1 MCLSNVKETYDPP
14 SELIVDGWKVFAGS
28 PSAPQFENFA
38 MPNQKLDKP
47 VPLDEWMQASAATAP
62 TGIRADDGKTYMPGF
77 HVYSEEA
84 EIKKS
89 QSRRVYI
96 RRVTCMGSQTGK
108 KCVIAQ
114 EMYVPSNQNAWP
126 PLDSP
131 VLSTPP
137 APGGPGTATKPPK
150 PRAGQRFVD
159 RIKKAAGG
167 KP

>member
-1 MCLSNVKETYDPP
+1 MCLSSVKETYDPS
-14 SELIVDGWKVFAGS
+14 SELIVDGWKSFTSGTVSGS
-28 PSAPQFENFA
+28 LKFENFSDTVE
-38 MPNQKLDKP
+38 LDK
-47 VPLDEWMQASAATAP
+47 WMQASAATAP

-77 HVYSEEA
+77 HVYAEESE
-84 EIKKS
+84 IQKLGYKC
-89 QSRRVYI
+89 RRVYV
-96 RRVTCMGSQTGK
+96 RRVTCMGEQGRI

-126 PLDSP
+126 PLDSSAP
-131 VLSTPP
+131 STPP

-150 PRAGQRFVD
+150 PKAGQRFVD